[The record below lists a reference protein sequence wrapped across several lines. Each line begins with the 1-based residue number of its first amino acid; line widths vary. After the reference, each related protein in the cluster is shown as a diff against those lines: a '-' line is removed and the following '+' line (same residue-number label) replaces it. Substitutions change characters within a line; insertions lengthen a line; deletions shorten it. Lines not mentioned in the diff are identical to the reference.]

1 METGRLIMDLLKNP
15 AAIFTTEG
23 KYVLSNHFFKKTLNL
38 EEGFLRSK
46 TINQIFKDTIFEKIK
61 KSINENKFYHQ
72 EIQINRKD
80 YSMLVFPVIHNLK
93 EKLLL
98 FLFDARTDYEK
109 EELLNTLIEKS
120 PAGTFIYKNRFVF
133 SNKTFQEITEY
144 TDEEL
149 KNIRP
154 HEIVHPK
161 FRDDVIQIIKKRLSG
176 ENLEKHYDLL
186 TLISKSGKEKHI
198 ELVTTT
204 IKYQGSYAGMGVCV
218 DRTEKVELEKRLN
231 YLYTHDEVTGLPNRK
246 KFLEYLDKAV
256 RYAAENSHLIAV
268 ILIDIKDMKLINKE
282 YGYSTGDRLLKEI
295 GNRLKDLFTGVDYV
309 AKVGDDKF
317 GVLIYAF
324 KNLEKLSE
332 KIEKILK
339 KIEGT
344 YTIHG
349 FKIPAEIKMGI
360 SIYPKDG
367 KSFEDLYKN
376 SEIALLK
383 AKETPGKKFEFF
395 SKSSYSEISRILNL
409 KSKIREIIQKNSIKM
424 YYQPIVFL
432 KDEKI
437 FAFESLFRLITE
449 KNSII
454 MPKDIIPT
462 AEKTGL
468 IIDLGEKIIDS
479 VINFSRTVPEEIKL
493 SINISPVQLNQPDF
507 DKNLLNKLAKAEINP
522 EKLIIEITE
531 SAVMEN
537 VGENIKKLRNL
548 KDNGIKVSID
558 DFGTGYSS
566 LNYLKKLPADFLKID
581 ISFVSGIGKDKSDE
595 MIVKTI
601 ISMAKNLGMKA
612 IAEGI
617 ENEDQLRFLKQEG
630 CDLGQGYYFGKPY
643 PQNEINRILEK
654 GL

>member
-23 KYVLSNHFFKKTLNL
+23 KYVLSNHLFKKTLNL

-80 YSMLVFPVIHNLK
+80 YSMFVFPVIHNLK

-120 PAGTFIYKNRFVF
+120 PAGTFIYKDRFVF
-133 SNKTFQEITEY
+133 SNKTFQEIIEY

-268 ILIDIKDMKLINKE
+268 ILIDVKDMKLINKE

-295 GNRLKDLFTGVDYV
+295 GNRLKDLFTGVDFV

-324 KNLEKLSE
+324 KNLEKLSG

-344 YTIHG
+344 YTVHG
-349 FKIPAEIKMGI
+349 FKIPVEIKMGI

-367 KSFEDLYKN
+367 KSYEDLYKN

-383 AKETPGKKFEFF
+383 ARETPGKKFEFF

-479 VINFSRTVPEEIKL
+479 VINFSRTVPEKIKL

-537 VGENIKKLRNL
+537 VGESIKKLRNL

-630 CDLGQGYYFGKPY
+630 CDLGQGFYSGKPY

>member
-1 METGRLIMDLLKNP
+1 METGRIVMHLLKNP
-15 AAIFTTEG
+15 AAVFTSEG
-23 KYVLSNHFFKKTLNL
+23 KYVLSNDIFKKILGI
-38 EEGFLRSK
+38 EESILKNKMIS
-46 TINQIFKDTIFEKIK
+46 QIFKDTLFDKIK
-61 KSINENKFYHQ
+61 KSIQKNRFFYQ
-72 EIQINRKD
+72 EIQINKKD
-80 YSMLVFPVIHNLK
+80 YSMLIFPVVHNLK

-98 FLFDARTDYEK
+98 FLVDAHSIYEK
-109 EELLNTLIEKS
+109 EELLNALIEKT
-120 PAGTFIYKNRFVF
+120 PAGTFIYKDRFVF

-144 TDEEL
+144 TQEEL
-149 KNIRP
+149 KNIKPR
-154 HEIVHPK
+154 EIVHPK
-161 FRDDVIQIIKKRLSG
+161 FRDDVIQIVKKRLSG

-186 TLISKSGKEKHI
+186 TLISKTGKERHI

-204 IKYQGSYAGMGVCV
+204 IKYQGGYAGMGVCV

-231 YLYTHDEVTGLPNRK
+231 YLYTHDEVTGLPNRR
-246 KFLEYLDKAV
+246 KFMEYLDKAV
-256 RYAAENSHLIAV
+256 QYAAKNSHLIAV
-268 ILIDIKDMKLINKE
+268 ILIDVKDMKLINKE
-282 YGYSTGDRLLKEI
+282 YGYSTGDKILKEI
-295 GNRLKDLFTGVDYV
+295 GNRLKGLFKAVDYV

-332 KIEKILK
+332 KIENIMK

-344 YTIHG
+344 YTIYD
-349 FKIPAEIKMGI
+349 FKIPVEIKMGI
-360 SIYPKDG
+360 SIFPKDG
-367 KSFEDLYKN
+367 HFPEDLYKN
-376 SEIALLK
+376 AEIALLK
-383 AKETPGKKFEFF
+383 AKETPGRKFEFF

-424 YYQPIVFL
+424 FYQPIVNL
-432 KDEKI
+432 KDNNI
-437 FAFESLFRLITE
+437 YGFESLFRLITE
-449 KNSII
+449 ENGII

-479 VINFSRTVPEEIKL
+479 VIDFSRTVPEKIKL

-507 DKNLLNKLAKAEINP
+507 DKNFLNKLAKAEINP

-531 SAVMEN
+531 SAILEN
-537 VGENIKKLRNL
+537 VGESIKKLRNL

-566 LNYLKKLPADFLKID
+566 LNYLKKIPADYLKID

-612 IAEGI
+612 VAEGI

>member
-80 YSMLVFPVIHNLK
+80 YSMFVFPVIHNLK

-268 ILIDIKDMKLINKE
+268 ILIDVKDMKLINKE

-295 GNRLKDLFTGVDYV
+295 GNRLKDLFTGVDFV

-324 KNLEKLSE
+324 KNLEKLSG

-367 KSFEDLYKN
+367 KSYEDLYKN

-479 VINFSRTVPEEIKL
+479 VINFSRTVPEKIKL

-537 VGENIKKLRNL
+537 VGESIKKLRNL
-548 KDNGIKVSID
+548 KDHGIKVSID

-630 CDLGQGYYFGKPY
+630 CDLGQGFYFGKPY

>member
-1 METGRLIMDLLKNP
+1 MDLLKNP

>member
-23 KYVLSNHFFKKTLNL
+23 KYVLSNHLFKKTLNL

-80 YSMLVFPVIHNLK
+80 YSMFVFPVIHNLK

-120 PAGTFIYKNRFVF
+120 PAGTFIYKDRFVF
-133 SNKTFQEITEY
+133 SNKTFQEIIEY

-161 FRDDVIQIIKKRLSG
+161 FRDDVIRIIKKRLSG

-268 ILIDIKDMKLINKE
+268 ILIDVKDMKLINKE

-295 GNRLKDLFTGVDYV
+295 GNRLKDLFTGVDSV

-324 KNLEKLSE
+324 KNLEKLSG

-367 KSFEDLYKN
+367 KSYEDLYKN

-479 VINFSRTVPEEIKL
+479 VINFSRTVPEKIKL

-537 VGENIKKLRNL
+537 VGESIKKLRNL
-548 KDNGIKVSID
+548 KDHGIKVSID

-630 CDLGQGYYFGKPY
+630 CDLGQGFYFGKPY

>member
-23 KYVLSNHFFKKTLNL
+23 KYVLSNHLFKKTLNL

-80 YSMLVFPVIHNLK
+80 YSMFVFPVIHNLK

-120 PAGTFIYKNRFVF
+120 PAGTFIYKDRFVF

-268 ILIDIKDMKLINKE
+268 ILIDVKDMKLINKE

-295 GNRLKDLFTGVDYV
+295 GNRLKDLFTGVDFV

-324 KNLEKLSE
+324 KNLEKLSG

-344 YTIHG
+344 YTVHG
-349 FKIPAEIKMGI
+349 FKIPVEIKMGI

-367 KSFEDLYKN
+367 KSYEDLYKN

-383 AKETPGKKFEFF
+383 ARETPGKKFEFF

-437 FAFESLFRLITE
+437 FAFESLFRLITV

-479 VINFSRTVPEEIKL
+479 VINFSRTVPEKIKL

-537 VGENIKKLRNL
+537 VGESIKKLRNL

-630 CDLGQGYYFGKPY
+630 CDLGQGFYFGKPY

>member
-23 KYVLSNHFFKKTLNL
+23 KYVLSNHLFKKTLNL

-80 YSMLVFPVIHNLK
+80 YSMFVFPVIHNLK

-120 PAGTFIYKNRFVF
+120 PAGTFIYKDRFVF
-133 SNKTFQEITEY
+133 SNKTFQEIIEY

-268 ILIDIKDMKLINKE
+268 ILIDVKDMKLINKE

-295 GNRLKDLFTGVDYV
+295 GNRLKDLFTGVDFV

-324 KNLEKLSE
+324 KNLEKLSG

-344 YTIHG
+344 YTVHG
-349 FKIPAEIKMGI
+349 FKIPVEIKMGI

-367 KSFEDLYKN
+367 KSYEDLYKN

-383 AKETPGKKFEFF
+383 ARETPGKKFEFF

-479 VINFSRTVPEEIKL
+479 VINFSRTVPEKIKL

-537 VGENIKKLRNL
+537 VGESIKKLRNL

-630 CDLGQGYYFGKPY
+630 CDLGQGFYFGKPY

>member
-1 METGRLIMDLLKNP
+1 MDLLKNP

-80 YSMLVFPVIHNLK
+80 YSMFVFPVIHNLK

-268 ILIDIKDMKLINKE
+268 ILIDVKDMKLINKE

-295 GNRLKDLFTGVDYV
+295 GNRLKDLFTGVDFV

-324 KNLEKLSE
+324 KNLEKLSG

-367 KSFEDLYKN
+367 KSYEDLYKN

-479 VINFSRTVPEEIKL
+479 VINFSRTVPEKIKL

-537 VGENIKKLRNL
+537 VGESIKKLRNL
-548 KDNGIKVSID
+548 KDHGIKVSID

-630 CDLGQGYYFGKPY
+630 CDLGQGFYFGKPY